1 MTLTQLEYVV
11 ALERYRHF
19 ALAAEKCFITQPTL
33 SMQIQKL
40 EEELGVKLFDRTKQ
54 PVIPTEMGELVVA
67 QARKVLWEAE
77 RIPKLIEEQQDIL
90 SGELRLGIIPTLAP
104 YLLPALYA
112 TIREKYPQLHL
123 HVKEMI
129 TEEIVQSLK
138 NNWLDCG
145 LVVTPLEDASIKE
158 DPLFF
163 EELYLFVSETHP
175 WYKKASIKANELQ
188 PHEIWLLE
196 EGHCFRSQV
205 IHLCASGKDVSTAF
219 KYESGSLETLKRM
232 VLLNKGMTVLPQLA
246 VNELPNSQRA
256 MVKKI
261 QGPVPVRQV
270 SLVTHRDHVKTKLIQ
285 TLREEILLVVPPS
298 MKKLHNKEIIPVGN
312 G

>member
-11 ALERYRHF
+11 ALDRYRHF
-19 ALAAEKCFITQPTL
+19 ALAAEKCFVTQPTL

-54 PVIPTEMGELVVA
+54 PVIPTEMGELVVQ

-129 TEEIVQSLK
+129 TEDIVQSLK

-158 DPLFF
+158 DPMFF
-163 EELYLFVSETHP
+163 EELYLFVSDAHP
-175 WYKKASIKANELQ
+175 WHKRSAIKAAELQ
-188 PHEIWLLE
+188 QEDVWLLE

-205 IHLCASGKDVSTAF
+205 IHLCGSGSAEARSF

-232 VLLNKGMTVLPQLA
+232 VMLNKGLTILPQLA
-246 VNELPNSQRA
+246 VKELPAHQRT

-285 TLREEILLVVPPS
+285 TLREEILMVVPPS